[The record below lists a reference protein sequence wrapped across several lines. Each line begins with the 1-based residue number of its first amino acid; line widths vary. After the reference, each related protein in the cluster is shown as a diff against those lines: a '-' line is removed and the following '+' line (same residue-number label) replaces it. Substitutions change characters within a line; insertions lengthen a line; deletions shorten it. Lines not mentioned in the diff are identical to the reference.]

1 MSTLFHLGNTRTST
15 WWRYKYGESL
25 KILKISSPL
34 IMFVLENKILHKYD
48 ENYNKG
54 PRFCDHCRTKTGQY
68 SGPADSVCNQQLSS
82 WKNIGIFFHNLTNY
96 DGHFIIRSPPRW
108 DDLNKERGIEVI
120 AKSLEKFTS
129 FSSSLSV
136 SRN

>member
-1 MSTLFHLGNTRTST
+1 MM
-15 WWRYKYGESL
+15 
-25 KILKISSPL
+25 KITIK
-34 IMFVLENKILHKYD
+34 D
-48 ENYNKG
+48 
-54 PRFCDHCRTKTGQY
+54 RDHCRTKTGQY